1 MNERTDHEMLDDV
14 AVYALGALPA
24 TEARRVRRHI
34 AGCEQCQEEYAR
46 LKATASLVG
55 AAAETEGDA
64 RNCPST
70 LLKPRIMRAIREQA
84 PPPQKSRDAGA
95 RAWPAYFVAAA
106 CVAIAIVSSM
116 ANIALTG
123 QYKQAQ
129 EDLSRARQQ
138 ATEVAATLQATRT
151 TMVDLLSSDAKHYS
165 IDNGEVVTRSGH
177 LYIAMRSMPQLPRGK
192 VYQAWTLAKGAKKVA
207 PSLTFVPDAR
217 GVAVVAIP
225 VDARGLAAVAL
236 SVEPD
241 GGSKQP
247 TTKPIALVPL
257 T

>member
-1 MNERTDHEMLDDV
+1 MNERTDHDMLDDV

-24 TEARRVRRHI
+24 GEARRVRRHI
-34 AGCEQCQEEYAR
+34 AGCELCRDEYAR
-46 LKATASLVG
+46 LQATASLVG
-55 AAAETEGDA
+55 ATAATQGDA
-64 RNCPST
+64 RDCPGT

-84 PPPQKSRDAGA
+84 QPLKVRNAAP
-95 RAWPAYFVAAA
+95 RAWPAYSVAAA
-106 CVAIAIVSSM
+106 CIAIAIVSSV

-123 QYKQAQ
+123 QYRQAQ
-129 EDLSRARQQ
+129 EELARTRQQ
-138 ATEVAATLQATRT
+138 STAASQTLLATRT
-151 TMVDLLSSDAKHYS
+151 TLNDLVSSDAKRYP
-165 IDNGEVVTRSGH
+165 IDNGEIVTRSGR
-177 LYIAMRSMPQLPRGK
+177 LYVAMRSLPQPPRGK

-207 PSLTFVPDAR
+207 PSLTFVPDER
-217 GVAVVAIP
+217 GVAVIAIP

-247 TTKPIALVPL
+247 TTKPIAVVPL